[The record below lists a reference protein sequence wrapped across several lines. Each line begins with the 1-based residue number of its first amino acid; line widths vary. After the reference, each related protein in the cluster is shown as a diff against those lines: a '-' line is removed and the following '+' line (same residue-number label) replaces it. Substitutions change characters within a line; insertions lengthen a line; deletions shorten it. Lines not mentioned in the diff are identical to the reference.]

1 MDAVRNWMCAVVL
14 CSIAAS
20 GQFAWSADPPAK
32 MPAAAPE
39 KYVLNYPV
47 AQQFCPPVE
56 SYFDDVAQS
65 IQNIN
70 GHLIRHPLGGGYGLP
85 VVIMVGGKNLLHLGA
100 DVSWK
105 RPGVPVYAIANGVV
119 RISMGP
125 KPFSDR
131 PGAVGDKKKS
141 AENTDS
147 ATSGDAGKPS
157 GKAAAPNMP
166 LGNGWGNLLVIEHQY
181 GNGLYATS
189 IYGHLAKRLVSVGDI
204 VQAGQVIG
212 AVGKKGIENGGYE
225 PHLHF
230 AVREGRMWEPGAVLA
245 NLNANGKS
253 ASFKLVDLRE
263 DDIEITVD
271 LEGAALN
278 SLTITAD
285 GQNYS
290 VSTRNGKHYLPS
302 TVLNF
307 LPRADFPIVG
317 YGLTTDG
324 FREPT
329 EFLREMRAD
338 TQPAAFG
345 KTPKGIAA
353 KPRD

>member
-1 MDAVRNWMCAVVL
+1 MDAVRTWTRAGVL
-14 CSIAAS
+14 CLIAAS
-20 GQFAWSADPPAK
+20 GQFVWSADPPAK
-32 MPAAAPE
+32 TPAAAPE
-39 KYVLNYPV
+39 KYVLNYPA

-105 RPGVPVYAIANGVV
+105 RPGTPVYVIANGVV

-131 PGAVGDKKKS
+131 PGAGGDQKKS
-141 AENTDS
+141 VEYADA
-147 ATSGDAGKPS
+147 ATSGDVGKAS
-157 GKAAAPNMP
+157 GKAVAPKLP
-166 LGNGWGNLLVIEHQY
+166 LGTGWGNLLVIEHQY
-181 GNGLYATS
+181 GNGFYATS

-212 AVGKKGIENGGYE
+212 TVGKKGIENGGYE

-230 AVREGRMWEPGAVLA
+230 AVREGRMWEPGAVLTK
-245 NLNANGKS
+245 LNANGTS
-253 ASFKLVDLRE
+253 APLKMVSLRE
-263 DDIEITVD
+263 DEIEVAID
-271 LEGAALN
+271 LEPASLGFFTIAA
-278 SLTITAD
+278 S

-290 VSTRNGKHYLPS
+290 IQTRDGKYYLS
-302 TVLNF
+302 AALLNS
-307 LPRADFPIVG
+307 LPRATSRSSV
-317 YGLTTDG
+317 TD
-324 FREPT
+324 
-329 EFLREMRAD
+329 
-338 TQPAAFG
+338 
-345 KTPKGIAA
+345 
-353 KPRD
+353 

>member
-1 MDAVRNWMCAVVL
+1 MNTGRSWQR
-14 CSIAAS
+14 IAALFLVIAS
-20 GQFAWSADPPAK
+20 GRNAEAADSPARTPP
-32 MPAAAPE
+32 AAPE

-105 RPGVPVYAIANGVV
+105 RPGTPVYAIANGVV

-131 PGAVGDKKKS
+131 PGTAGDAKKS
-141 AENTDS
+141 EN
-147 ATSGDAGKPS
+147 ANAGKPDDERKSS
-157 GKAAAPNMP
+157 GKAPNSGMP

-212 AVGKKGIENGGYE
+212 TVGKKGIENGGYE

-230 AVREGRMWEPGAVLA
+230 AVRDGRMWEPGAIITK
-245 NLNANGKS
+245 LNANGKS
-253 ASFKLVDLRE
+253 AALKLVGLRE
-263 DDIEITVD
+263 DEVEIAVD
-271 LEGAALN
+271 LEGAKLD
-278 SLTITAD
+278 SLTIEAA
-285 GQNYS
+285 GKNYL
-290 VSTRNGKHYLPS
+290 VTTRDDKHFLPS
-302 TVLNF
+302 AVLSV
-307 LPRADFPIVG
+307 LPRPDFPILG

-338 TQPAAFG
+338 SQPAAFG

>member
-1 MDAVRNWMCAVVL
+1 MDAVRNWQRAVVL
-14 CSIAAS
+14 CLISAS
-20 GQFAWSADPPAK
+20 DRFAWSADPAAK
-32 MPAAAPE
+32 MPAAPE

-65 IQNIN
+65 VQNIN
-70 GHLIRHPLGGGYGLP
+70 GHLIRHPLDGGYGLP
-85 VVIMVGGKNLLHLGA
+85 VVMMVGGKNLLHLGA

-105 RPGVPVYAIANGVV
+105 RPGTPVYAIANGVV

-131 PGAVGDKKKS
+131 PGAAGDAKKL
-141 AENTDS
+141 EN
-147 ATSGDAGKPS
+147 ANAGKPDDERKS
-157 GKAAAPNMP
+157 NGKAPTASMP

-212 AVGKKGIENGGYE
+212 TVGKKGIENGGYE

-230 AVREGRMWEPGAVLA
+230 AVREGRMWEPGAIITK
-245 NLNANGKS
+245 LNANGKS
-253 ASFKLVDLRE
+253 VRLKLVGLRE
-263 DDIEITVD
+263 DEVEIAVD
-271 LEGAALN
+271 LEGAKLD
-278 SLTITAD
+278 SLMIEAA
-285 GQNYS
+285 GKNYS
-290 VSTRNGKHYLPS
+290 VTTRDDKHFLPS
-302 TVLNF
+302 AILSV
-307 LPRADFPIVG
+307 LPRPGFPILG

-338 TQPAAFG
+338 SQPAAFG